1 HRAELA
7 RLKAQERAYRAMQR
21 DIARGLAEADR
32 DRQRSFS
39 QRAKELGTYRREI
52 EVKYRVGL
60 IGKEQALA
68 GLKELDAVGDQMER
82 DGIDLKVD
90 VDGIQRANLQ
100 ARLLAENIRR
110 SGVQRGGGFAA
121 LLDAGAAANAVRV
134 FNGVLFT
141 TLALGPLLIPVLGA
155 VGAAIS
161 GIGAMAFGAVLGIG
175 ALVAGLAGVGGA
187 VGAMAELDRA
197 KREERSGAGAA
208 RDAAAERRQAVQD
221 ARAVADAQ
229 KQLARARRS
238 GAEAIADADRRVVDA
253 EQNLSR
259 AHEEAGRAAA
269 QAAERT
275 RDARE
280 ALA

>member
-1 HRAELA
+1 ELA
-7 RLKAQERAYRAMQR
+7 RQKVQERAYRAMQR

-32 DRQRSFS
+32 DSQRSFS

-60 IGKEQALA
+60 IGKEHALA
-68 GLKELDAVGDQMER
+68 GLKELDAVGDQLER

-90 VDGIQRANLQ
+90 VDGIRRANLQ
-100 ARLLAENIRR
+100 AQLLAENIPRTR
-110 SGVQRGGGFAA
+110 VSRAAVQRGGGLAA
-121 LLDAGAAANAVRV
+121 LRDAGAAANAVRV

-197 KREERSGAGAA
+197 KRE
-208 RDAAAERRQAVQD
+208 
-221 ARAVADAQ
+221 
-229 KQLARARRS
+229 
-238 GAEAIADADRRVVDA
+238 
-253 EQNLSR
+253 
-259 AHEEAGRAAA
+259 
-269 QAAERT
+269 
-275 RDARE
+275 
-280 ALA
+280 